1 MLAFLTDWLFD
12 SSGLT
17 AHGFCLLWEPWLIWT
32 YAISDV
38 GIALAYFSIP
48 LALSVIARR
57 RRDLVFRPVLWLFA
71 AFILLCGTTH
81 WLDVL
86 TLWVPAYG
94 LQALVKAT
102 TAAIS
107 VFTAIALWR
116 LLPAALA
123 LPSPAQYR
131 EAHEAL
137 LSSQAQLSQS
147 QKMEA
152 VGQLTGG
159 IAHDFN
165 NMLQAIGSSL
175 GLLER
180 RIAQGRIDDLG
191 RYIATMRQAADKAGA
206 LTHRLLAFSRR
217 QTLQPSLIEPDRLVK
232 GLKELL
238 DRTLGSGIELQLKL
252 NDGRWNAL
260 CDPNQL
266 ETALLNLAI
275 NSRDAMP
282 EGGTL
287 TIVTADRTL
296 TDVDLREPDEAIP
309 GDYVEIVVRDTGTG
323 IDAKT
328 LPHVFEPFFTTK
340 PSGQGTGLGLSQVY
354 GFVKQSGG
362 FVRIES
368 PAGGG
373 TAVSLYLPGR
383 EKVAEELAIE
393 TTPAPVK
400 DQLLAQPTKGVVL
413 LVEDQTDVRVQ
424 IAEAISELGC
434 VVIEAEDGDAGL
446 RMMRTCQSLDLLI
459 SDVGLPGLNGRQL
472 AEAALDLNPDLPVLL
487 ITGYAG
493 NALDNLQQRPG
504 VEIMRKPFSLDE
516 LTDRVRTLLV
526 QTSSARH
533 LSRDGHVPQ
542 V

>member
-282 EGGTL
+282 DGGTL

-296 TDVDLREPDEAIP
+296 TDVDLREPDEATP

-413 LVEDQTDVRVQ
+413 LVEDQTDVRAQ

-446 RMMRTCQSLDLLI
+446 RMMRSCQSLDLLKWAPTCR
-459 SDVGLPGLNGRQL
+459 SG
-472 AEAALDLNPDLPVLL
+472 
-487 ITGYAG
+487 T
-493 NALDNLQQRPG
+493 
-504 VEIMRKPFSLDE
+504 
-516 LTDRVRTLLV
+516 
-526 QTSSARH
+526 
-533 LSRDGHVPQ
+533 
-542 V
+542 